1 MTKNVEAAKDL
12 RESMAVRKISG
23 IGIELNSEEVDLV
36 YEIFNDYIMRNDQ
49 PNVDAKLPFE
59 IELNSGGV
67 S

>member
-12 RESMAVRKISG
+12 RESMAVRRISG

-49 PNVDAKLPFE
+49 PNVDAKLPFVVNLGE
-59 IELNSGGV
+59 AS
-67 S
+67 